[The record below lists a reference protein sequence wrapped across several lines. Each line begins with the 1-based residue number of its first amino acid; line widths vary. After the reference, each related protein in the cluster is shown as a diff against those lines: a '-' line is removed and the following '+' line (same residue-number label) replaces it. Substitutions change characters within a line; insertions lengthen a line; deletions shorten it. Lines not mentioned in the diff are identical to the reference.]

1 MLLCNRQKSG
11 KRCRAQ
17 AGFTLVELMV
27 VVAIIALLAT
37 TAGIY
42 LFGALDDADQAK
54 AQAEIKALQ
63 SAVTAYMIRNNRQ
76 LPDSLEQVAPFMDPP
91 RIPSDPWGNPYVY
104 TKHDARRYTIVS
116 YGANGTPGGDGIN
129 ADISSDDF

>member
-1 MLLCNRQKSG
+1 MQQVEQRHERRRRHG
-11 KRCRAQ
+11 Q

-27 VVAIIALLAT
+27 VVAIIAVLAT

-54 AQAEIKALQ
+54 AQAEIRALKG
-63 SAVTAYMIRNNRQ
+63 AVTAYMLRNNRQ
-76 LPDSLEQVAPFMDPP
+76 LPDTLEQVAPFMDPP
-91 RIPSDPWGNPYVY
+91 RIPDDPWGNPYRY

-129 ADISSDDF
+129 ADISSDDL